1 MGSRE
6 YLTEKEKEFLLS
18 HRVARMATVDK
29 HGNPLVLPICYVY
42 NGRDIYTPLDKK
54 PKRVSVK
61 ELKRVKNILENPNV
75 SVVVDEYSED
85 WDKLGYIIILG
96 TAGLLEYGKE
106 YEYSL
111 RLLCKKYPQYV
122 EMKLLELNLP
132 VIRIIPLRF
141 ISWGRI

>member
-1 MGSRE
+1 MGSRG
-6 YLTEKEKEFLLS
+6 YLTEKEKEFLSS

-29 HGNPLVLPICYVY
+29 HGSPLVLPICYVY
-42 NGRDIYTPLDKK
+42 NGRYIYTPLDKK

-61 ELKRVKNILENPNV
+61 ELKRVRNILENPNV

-85 WDKLGYIIILG
+85 WDKLGYIVILG
-96 TAGLLEYGKE
+96 TAGLLESGKE
-106 YEYSL
+106 YEDSL

-122 EMKLLELNLP
+122 EMKLPELNLP
-132 VIRIIPLRF
+132 VIRITPLRF